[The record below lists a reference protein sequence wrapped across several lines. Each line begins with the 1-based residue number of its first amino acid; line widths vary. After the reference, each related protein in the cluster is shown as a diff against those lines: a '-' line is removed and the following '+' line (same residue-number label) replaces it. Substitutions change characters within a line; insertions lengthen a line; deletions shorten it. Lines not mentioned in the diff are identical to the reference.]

1 MISAER
7 LIECK
12 DKFFLVS
19 YTKLDSFQGLIS
31 FCAINCVKGPFFY
44 KAEIGEPNFQYRYVI
59 ILNWPLEPSG
69 LQSINHF
76 VVVKKKLCVHNNLI

>member
-69 LQSINHF
+69 TVRPSINQSF
-76 VVVKKKLCVHNNLI
+76 CSRKKETVCS